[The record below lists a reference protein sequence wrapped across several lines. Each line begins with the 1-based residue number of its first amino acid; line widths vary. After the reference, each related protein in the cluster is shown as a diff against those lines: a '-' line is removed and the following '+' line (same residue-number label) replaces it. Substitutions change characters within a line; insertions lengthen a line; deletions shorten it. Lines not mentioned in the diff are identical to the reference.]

1 MDKEHDQG
9 LTGEAQTS
17 YLLRRE
23 AAYRASASGSGSSPP
38 AVEATLASISAEV
51 MAEAVERLNRAAIP
65 KGPKHPSVS
74 SR

>member
-51 MAEAVERLNRAAIP
+51 MAEAVERLNRAAMP
-65 KGPKHPSVS
+65 KGPKRPAS